1 MKRREFVAA
10 TCLAGLAPLTNIA
23 RAQSAVGTLAAGTRS
38 AKQYL
43 ELRLYKLDSV
53 AKQKALIDFLGEAAI
68 PALNRLGIGPVGVL
82 KFMEEDTPDLY
93 VLLPHKSARS
103 VASAGRLMDDA
114 EYRKAGAAVLESPK
128 DAPAFTRIEST
139 LMLAFDGVP
148 KVRTPAKGK
157 SRVFQLRIYESHN
170 AERARKKIE
179 MFNTGGE
186 LEIFARTGLPV
197 VFFGETL
204 IGTKMPNLTYMLG
217 FDSIEAKEKGWK
229 TFMASPGWNDLKKDP
244 AYKDTVSS
252 ITNIMLRPASCSQI

>member
-10 TCLAGLAPLTNIA
+10 TCLAGLAPLSEIA
-23 RAQSAVGTLAAGTRS
+23 QAREAGAPS

-43 ELRLYKLDSV
+43 ELRLYQVASE
-53 AKQKALIDFLGEAAI
+53 AKQKLLVDFFRAAAI
-68 PALNRLGIGPVGVL
+68 PALNRLGIGPVGVFQ
-82 KFMEEDTPDLY
+82 FMEEDTPNLY
-93 VLLPHKSARS
+93 VLLPHNSAES
-103 VASAGRLMDDA
+103 VSSTRVAGRLMADR
-114 EYRKAGAAVLESPK
+114 EYRKAGAAVLDVPQS
-128 DAPAFTRIEST
+128 DPAYTRIESS

-148 KVRTPAKGK
+148 KVRTPAKGR
-157 SRVFQLRIYESHN
+157 SRVFQLRTYESHN

-217 FDSIEAKEKGWK
+217 FDSMEANKKGWE
-229 TFMASPGWNDLKKDP
+229 TFMADPEWKKLRADL
-244 AYKDTVSS
+244 AYKDTVSY

>member
-10 TCLAGLAPLTNIA
+10 TCLAGLAPLGKIA
-23 RAQSAVGTLAAGTRS
+23 RAQAAGAAP

-43 ELRLYKLDSV
+43 ELRLYHLDSV
-53 AKQKALIDFLGEAAI
+53 PKQESLIEFFRAAAI
-68 PALNRLGIGPVGVL
+68 PALNRLGIAPVGVFQFL
-82 KFMEEDTPDLY
+82 KGETSNLY
-93 VLLPHKSARS
+93 VLLPHN
-103 VASAGRLMDDA
+103 SAGSVVTAPRLMADA
-114 EYRKAGAAVLESPK
+114 EYRKAGAAVLESPTA
-128 DAPAFTRIEST
+128 DPAFTRIEST

-157 SRVFQLRIYESHN
+157 SRVFQLRTYESHN

-217 FDSIEAKEKGWK
+217 FDDMEASKKGWEK
-229 TFMASPGWNDLKKDP
+229 FMADPQWKKLRADP
-244 AYKDTVSS
+244 AYKDTVSG
-252 ITNIMLRPASCSQI
+252 ITNIYLRPASCSQI